1 MTAPQQLSPNATA
14 GTLTIELL
22 DLWQAGSGRGAGQH
36 IDSVPVLD
44 SADLPYLPG
53 RTVKGLLRDA
63 VRHLETIG
71 ALKELDARIRADA
84 LVNVSSI
91 TNWLFG
97 TRHESE
103 EAAFETGPGSRFNTV
118 AGKIWVSDARLS
130 QSLQQ
135 AIEKQQGIRSAL
147 FHDVY
152 STAIDSDTGQATDQS
167 LRSIRVAVPMTL
179 SAPIEVGHIH
189 ALDIIEA
196 ALPLIDAVGSQR
208 TRGLGRCV
216 WTLKR
221 ETAR

>member
-1 MTAPQQLSPNATA
+1 MTALHQPLPNATV

-44 SADLPYLPG
+44 ASGLPYLPG

-63 VRHLETIG
+63 VRQLESIG
-71 ALKELDARIRADA
+71 ALKELEARIRADG
-84 LVNVSSI
+84 LINISSI

-97 TRHESE
+97 TRHDSG
-103 EAAFETGPGSRFNTV
+103 EAANNSGAVSRFNTV

-130 QSLQQ
+130 QGLQQ
-135 AIEKQQGIRSAL
+135 AIAKQQSIRSAL

-152 STAIDSDTGQATDQS
+152 STAIDADSGQAKDQS

-216 WTLKR
+216 WTLQR